1 MNNFIAEL
9 AAGGLPWYAVAIAA
23 ALAYCLGNI
32 NPAII
37 IGRSKGI
44 DIRNEGSGNAG
55 ATNAMRSLGKKAGA
69 LTFVIDVVKGWAGY
83 YLPFLILT
91 NVLFF
96 PMTGGTAYMIF
107 YMPIVVPAAMVCGL
121 CVVVGHMYPAFF
133 GFRGGKGVATAFGVL
148 LAAAPQYALLLLA
161 VVIVCTLIFR
171 IVSVSV
177 LIAVAVALVTIFW
190 GGGFLGESFY
200 YNVGFLQ
207 FNIDQPLWVIII
219 LALVVWK
226 HRGNIARLAK
236 GEEKKLSF
244 GGKSKA
250 KEKEGAET

>member
-1 MNNFIAEL
+1 
-9 AAGGLPWYAVAIAA
+9 
-23 ALAYCLGNI
+23 
-32 NPAII
+32 
-37 IGRSKGI
+37 
-44 DIRNEGSGNAG
+44 
-55 ATNAMRSLGKKAGA
+55 
-69 LTFVIDVVKGWAGY
+69 
-83 YLPFLILT
+83 
-91 NVLFF
+91 
-96 PMTGGTAYMIF
+96 
-107 YMPIVVPAAMVCGL
+107 
-121 CVVVGHMYPAFF
+121 
-133 GFRGGKGVATAFGVL
+133 
-148 LAAAPQYALLLLA
+148 
-161 VVIVCTLIFR
+161 
-171 IVSVSV
+171 

>member
-1 MNNFIAEL
+1 MNNFFAEL

-23 ALAYCLGNI
+23 VLAYCLGNI

-91 NVLFF
+91 NVLFYS
-96 PMTGGTAYMIF
+96 MTGGTAYMIF
-107 YMPIVVPAAMVCGL
+107 YMPIVVPAAMLCGL

-177 LIAVAVALVTIFW
+177 LIAVAVALITIFW
-190 GGGFLGESFY
+190 GGGFHGETFY

-207 FNIDQPLWVIII
+207 FNVDQPLWVIII

-226 HRGNIARLAK
+226 HRGNIARLVK

-244 GGKSKA
+244 GGKNKD
-250 KEKEGAET
+250 KEGAEA